1 MAFIKQ
7 RFFHQRYFIGLLIGF
22 FVILAHVYYVQ
33 LSDTQWLNG
42 IQLGSIA
49 INEWMNAGIDWMFIN
64 IFSFILPIL
73 CSLGP
78 SLAITED
85 LQSGFTNHLAQFSL
99 NRYLVTNLSIS
110 FMGGMLTGV
119 IPSILDYI
127 MALWFFPNKIPNLLI
142 NYGEAM
148 DAMTSY
154 GYKLYYQNPIFIVLI
169 SLSIIG
175 VTGGIYSLLS
185 ILSGLIFKNRYFAMS
200 SPFILT
206 TILTLIAD
214 NFPDH
219 FYSPVYI
226 VFGRSVHD
234 LPPINGLIL
243 TYTLLII
250 GLIGIIYY
258 EFKAKIST

>member
-22 FVILAHVYYVQ
+22 FIILAHVYYVQ

-49 INEWMNAGIDWMFIN
+49 INEWMNAGTDWRFIN

-110 FMGGMLTGV
+110 FIGGILTGV

-127 MALWFFPNKIPNLLI
+127 MALWFFPNKIPNLVI
-142 NYGEAM
+142 NYGEAV

-169 SLSIIG
+169 SLSII
-175 VTGGIYSLLS
+175 
-185 ILSGLIFKNRYFAMS
+185 
-200 SPFILT
+200 
-206 TILTLIAD
+206 
-214 NFPDH
+214 
-219 FYSPVYI
+219 
-226 VFGRSVHD
+226 
-234 LPPINGLIL
+234 
-243 TYTLLII
+243 
-250 GLIGIIYY
+250 
-258 EFKAKIST
+258 